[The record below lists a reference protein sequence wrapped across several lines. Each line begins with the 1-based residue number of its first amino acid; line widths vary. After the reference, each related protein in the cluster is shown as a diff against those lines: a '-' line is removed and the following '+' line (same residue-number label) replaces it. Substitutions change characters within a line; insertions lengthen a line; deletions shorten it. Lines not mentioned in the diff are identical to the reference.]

1 MSEEAIL
8 YALKTI
14 QETNNKAHEDLREFI
29 RGGIK
34 GIHLEMATN
43 AELANEIIKELS
55 DRQAKQNGNVAK
67 LQKESN
73 DRAEVVADFR
83 RMEQKLLDYKKKWM
97 YVVGGAVLFVLVIVV
112 VYDMIGVSG
121 IIELV
126 KGVR

>member
-34 GIHLEMATN
+34 GIHLEMAAN
-43 AELANEIIKELS
+43 AELTNEIIKELS
-55 DRQAKQNGNVAK
+55 DRQAKQNSNVAK

-83 RMEQKLLDYKKKWM
+83 RLEKKLFDYKKKWM

>member
-8 YALKTI
+8 YALQTI

-34 GIHLEMATN
+34 GIHLEMAAN
-43 AELANEIIKELS
+43 AELTNEIIKELS

-83 RMEQKLLDYKKKWM
+83 RLEQKLLDYKKKWM

>member
-14 QETNNKAHEDLREFI
+14 QDTNSQAHEDLREFI
-29 RGGIK
+29 RGGIA
-34 GIHLEMATN
+34 GIHLEMAAN
-43 AELANEIIKELS
+43 AEVTSDAIKVLS
-55 DRQAKQNGNVAK
+55 ENQAKQNDNVAK
-67 LQKESN
+67 LQEKSDE
-73 DRAEVVADFR
+73 RALAVADFR
-83 RMEQKLLDYKKKWM
+83 RLEANLRGYKKKWM

>member
-34 GIHLEMATN
+34 GIHLEMAAN
-43 AELANEIIKELS
+43 AELTNEIIKELS

-83 RMEQKLLDYKKKWM
+83 RLEQKLLDYKKKWM
-97 YVVGGAVLFVLVIVV
+97 YVVGGAALFVLVIVV

>member
-34 GIHLEMATN
+34 GIHLEMAAN
-43 AELANEIIKELS
+43 AELTNEIIKELS
-55 DRQAKQNGNVAK
+55 DRQAKQNSNVAK

-83 RMEQKLLDYKKKWM
+83 RLEQKLLDYKKKWM
-97 YVVGGAVLFVLVIVV
+97 YVAGGAVLFVLVIVV

>member
-34 GIHLEMATN
+34 GIHLEMAAN
-43 AELANEIIKELS
+43 AELTNEIIKELS
-55 DRQAKQNGNVAK
+55 DRQAKQNSNVAK

-83 RMEQKLLDYKKKWM
+83 RLEQKLLDYKKKWM

>member
-14 QETNNKAHEDLREFI
+14 QETNNRAHEDLREFI

-34 GIHLEMATN
+34 GIHLEMAAN
-43 AELANEIIKELS
+43 AELTNEIIKELS
-55 DRQAKQNGNVAK
+55 DRQAKQNSNVAK
-67 LQKESN
+67 LQKEGN
-73 DRAEVVADFR
+73 DRAEVVVDFR

-121 IIELV
+121 IIDLV

>member
-1 MSEEAIL
+1 MSA
-8 YALKTI
+8 
-14 QETNNKAHEDLREFI
+14 
-29 RGGIK
+29 
-34 GIHLEMATN
+34 N
-43 AELANEIIKELS
+43 AELTNEIIKELS
-55 DRQAKQNGNVAK
+55 DRQAKQNSNVAK

-73 DRAEVVADFR
+73 DRAKVVADFR
-83 RMEQKLLDYKKKWM
+83 RLENKLLDYKKKWM

>member
-34 GIHLEMATN
+34 GIHLEMAAN
-43 AELANEIIKELS
+43 AELTNEIIKELS

-73 DRAEVVADFR
+73 DRAEVVVDFR
-83 RMEQKLLDYKKKWM
+83 RLEKKLLDYKKKWM
-97 YVVGGAVLFVLVIVV
+97 
-112 VYDMIGVSG
+112 
-121 IIELV
+121 
-126 KGVR
+126 

>member
-14 QETNNKAHEDLREFI
+14 QETNNRAHEDLREFI

-34 GIHLEMATN
+34 GIHLEMAAN
-43 AELANEIIKELS
+43 AELTNEIIKELS
-55 DRQAKQNGNVAK
+55 DRQAKQNSNVAK
-67 LQKESN
+67 LQKEGN
-73 DRAEVVADFR
+73 DRAEVVVDFR